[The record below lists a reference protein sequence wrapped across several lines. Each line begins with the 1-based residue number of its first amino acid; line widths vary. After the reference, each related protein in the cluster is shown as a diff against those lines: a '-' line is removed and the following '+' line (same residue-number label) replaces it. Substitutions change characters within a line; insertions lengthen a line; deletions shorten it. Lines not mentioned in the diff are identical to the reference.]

1 VGNGLVP
8 STDPYFNVT
17 IVRSGT
23 MVPYQ
28 ILNNTP
34 TALTV
39 TFLGGSN
46 GAIYT
51 LIYTYNTSVFS
62 FNYTT
67 FNSSTPKITLVNTSG
82 VTYSPTQTLFFTRTF
97 INALPDHISA
107 YPVTTTGARFGPS
120 ISLTL
125 GTASNTNGSF
135 TVNAGLLGAGKWA
148 FEFYYNLYGLASV
161 SSMFE
166 ILAPTYTVANVVSS
180 YEGGKLL
187 TVSGTGVSN
196 LSTLDVG
203 GFPA

>member
-1 VGNGLVP
+1 
-8 STDPYFNVT
+8 
-17 IVRSGT
+17 
-23 MVPYQ
+23 
-28 ILNNTP
+28 
-34 TALTV
+34 V